1 MTYKQISD
9 AALSNLVKGGDYMA
23 FTEIYNRNWLGLLQ
37 YVSKIVTDLSDAED
51 IVQEVFIS
59 FWKRHKE
66 IELRNFSSWLYAA
79 ARKQALFYLRT
90 SNTREKYLK
99 SLAAFLTEVSDSL
112 NEELDAK
119 ELQVFIDREI
129 EKLPLKMREVFIL
142 SRKEHLSHK
151 EIAERLEISDKTVK
165 KQIGNVL
172 KHFRGKMDDESIGI
186 IAVLTIALFRK

>member
-59 FWKRHKE
+59 FWKRHEE

-119 ELQVFIDREI
+119 ELQIFIDREI
-129 EKLPLKMREVFIL
+129 EKLPLKMREVFVL
-142 SRKEHLSHK
+142 SRKEYLSHK

>member
-59 FWKRHKE
+59 FWKRHEE

-79 ARKQALFYLRT
+79 ARKHALFYLRT

-99 SLAAFLTEVSDSL
+99 SLAACLTEVSDSL
-112 NEELDAK
+112 NDELDAK